1 MTLTRDPF
9 LSRLKHYREEDRHEC
24 NLINA
29 RMSWLING
37 QSFLIGA
44 YVIAANNS
52 DVWFRVGITVC
63 LFVIAEYCARKLSK
77 AITQAESVID
87 EWHAKEA
94 ILQEEVKSVQDIELR
109 KEMESYFVSRQ
120 WPKERGEKEDE
131 RHRESFAFQRNIY
144 GIFLFIWIGLL
155 VLSLVLNG
163 RALVI
168 KHAEPGAVPDRA
180 LKAGPGG

>member
-1 MTLTRDPF
+1 MTLSRVEF

-52 DVWFRVGITVC
+52 DIWFRVGITVC
-63 LFVIAEYCARKLSK
+63 LLVIAEYFARKLSK
-77 AITQAESVID
+77 AISQADSVID
-87 EWHAKEA
+87 EWHVKEA
-94 ILQEEVKSVQDIELR
+94 RLQEEVKSVQDIELR
-109 KEMESYFVSRQ
+109 KEMESYFVGRQ
-120 WPKERGEKEDE
+120 WQKALGEKEDE

-144 GIFLFIWIGLL
+144 WIFLFIWIALL
-155 VLSLVLNG
+155 VMCLVLNG

-168 KHAEPGAVPDRA
+168 KNAEPRAAPNPA
-180 LKAGPGG
+180 LKAGLGR